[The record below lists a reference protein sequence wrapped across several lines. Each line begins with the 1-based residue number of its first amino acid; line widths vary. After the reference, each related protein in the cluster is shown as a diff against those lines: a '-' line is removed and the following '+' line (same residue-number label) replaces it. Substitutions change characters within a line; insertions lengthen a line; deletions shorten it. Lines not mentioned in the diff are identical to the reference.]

1 MVDDLA
7 IVRTTKR
14 HNEDTSSVVDFG
26 AQMDVLID
34 WHGCLVACGFPDKDQ
49 VVIVERRADF
59 QDVVH
64 TLPQSIRS
72 NGVRN
77 LLRVVVEMNMKR
89 VWEDGDASLASLLV
103 MLMKAEER
111 GVPAD
116 PSNTPA
122 RG

>member
-1 MVDDLA
+1 
-7 IVRTTKR
+7 
-14 HNEDTSSVVDFG
+14 
-26 AQMDVLID
+26 MDVLID
-34 WHGCLVACGFPDKDQ
+34 WHGLLVACGFPDKDQ

-111 GVPAD
+111 G
-116 PSNTPA
+116 
-122 RG
+122 